1 MTSIEGEINPINDQE
16 EEQYKEE
23 EQPEEEGEDTEE
35 DSLERTNDYPES

>member
-1 MTSIEGEINPINDQE
+1 MYLRGKLPPSEEISAPTMIP
-16 EEQYKEE
+16 E